1 MLYRPN
7 SVERVFSTL
16 VLFHLKNNAAT
27 PRHFSYYFVI
37 LYFYENEKSRYWC
50 FAITSLNIKI
60 INKSYKNKTSKQTCL
75 QIIALL
81 NITTNTSIKKI
92 INK

>member
-1 MLYRPN
+1 MKMKDPDMM
-7 SVERVFSTL
+7 
-16 VLFHLKNNAAT
+16 
-27 PRHFSYYFVI
+27 
-37 LYFYENEKSRYWC
+37 WC

-60 INKSYKNKTSKQTCL
+60 KNKSYEKRNNASKQTCL

-92 INK
+92 GKQINKNTTTNTT